1 MHTDHPSMALPSW
14 MRGCGLCS
22 QNALHWPRE
31 TKNVLRKGKKNN
43 RGSGQ
48 HSTNHATAAS
58 ACQIQQREGFLL
70 KKRGQPRINTVIPR
84 EQSRQSATQ
93 QPGPTFQQLATF
105 PIPIS
110 ASSGPINEHNLPR
123 SLCVSVNARNSCN
136 AVWRRE
142 RALKMHVRYFCWQT
156 AGILIPIFSRLQTPE
171 LNMKVCICNSVHAQV
186 CNYKSVTCLCSF
198 VSRFSFL
205 MTSDFRRVSPL
216 SLASRLSLPTEV
228 RECFR

>member
-1 MHTDHPSMALPSW
+1 MKKIDLQYSHFPLPATLAYKKKRENAHGPPFNGTPKLDARLRALLAE
-14 MRGCGLCS
+14 RA
-22 QNALHWPRE
+22 ALTERNKKSVGE
-31 TKNVLRKGKKNN
+31 RKKNN

-70 KKRGQPRINTVIPR
+70 KRRGQPLINTVIPR

-142 RALKMHVRYFCWQT
+142 RALKMHVRYFC
-156 AGILIPIFSRLQTPE
+156 
-171 LNMKVCICNSVHAQV
+171 
-186 CNYKSVTCLCSF
+186 
-198 VSRFSFL
+198 
-205 MTSDFRRVSPL
+205 
-216 SLASRLSLPTEV
+216 
-228 RECFR
+228 